1 MAQADGTL
9 EARLNALKARIDAA
23 RTEKARAEATLEQ
36 LERQRTEILAQLAEL
51 GVSEESLPGEIERLE
66 REIAKAL
73 AEAESLLNNAPVGGV
88 AA

>member
-36 LERQRTEILAQLAEL
+36 LERQRAEILAQLVEL
-51 GVSEESLPGEIERLE
+51 GVTEDELPAEIERLE
-66 REIAKAL
+66 REIAETL
-73 AEAESLLNNAPVGGV
+73 TEAERLLRNAPTE
-88 AA
+88 AAA